1 MRVTQPA
8 ASPRRVLLVADCV
21 GGVWQYSLELAGG
34 LSDGGVEV
42 VLAVAGPPPS
52 AAQRAQAEA
61 IGGLRI
67 AILDVGLDWL
77 ADGERELAPLRERLL
92 ALAEREEVD
101 LVHLN
106 GAGLG
111 DLPTDR
117 PVIATQHSCLA
128 TWWQAMRPDEPLP
141 AAWQWH
147 RARMASGLR
156 AAAAVIAPSAAFAA
170 QIRRAYGA
178 DLELEVVRNG
188 RSQHR
193 FRPAACR
200 QAVVITAGRLWDEA
214 KNVRTLDAAAAG
226 VSWPVLAAGPTA
238 GPDGHRVGLENAFA
252 LGAIDAAEMR
262 RRLARAGVFVSLA
275 GYEPFGLAVLE
286 AALSGCALVLS
297 DIPTFRELWG
307 EVALFVAP
315 DDPGPAR
322 AAINR
327 LIADR
332 GLRATLAERARR
344 RALTYA
350 PEACTQATL
359 EVYRRV
365 LHGAARPHASD
376 GDLLR
381 AAG

>member
-8 ASPRRVLLVADCV
+8 ASPRRILLVADCV

-34 LSDGGVEV
+34 LSNRGTEV
-42 VLAVAGPPPS
+42 VLAVAGPPPT

-61 IGGLRI
+61 ICGLRI
-67 AILDVGLDWL
+67 AVLEVGLDWL

-92 ALAEREEVD
+92 ALAERDEVD

-128 TWWQAMRPDEPLP
+128 TWWQAMRPEAPLP
-141 AAWQWH
+141 GAWQWH
-147 RARMASGLR
+147 RARMAAGLR

-170 QIRRAYGA
+170 QIRQAYGA

-188 RSQHR
+188 RSPHR
-193 FRPAACR
+193 FGPCARR

-226 VSWPVLAAGPTA
+226 VLWPVLAAGPTG
-238 GPDGHRVGLENAFA
+238 GPDGQRVVLENAFA
-252 LGAIDAAEMR
+252 LGPIEAAEMR

-275 GYEPFGLAVLE
+275 AYEPFGLAVLE

-307 EVALFVAP
+307 DAAVFVAP
-315 DDPGPAR
+315 DDAAEAR
-322 AAINR
+322 NAINR
-327 LIADR
+327 LIAD
-332 GLRATLAERARR
+332 GGARASLAARARR

-365 LHGAARPHASD
+365 LKEAAHPDESE

>member
-8 ASPRRVLLVADCV
+8 ASPRRILLVADCV

-34 LSDGGVEV
+34 LSNRGTEV
-42 VLAVAGPPPS
+42 MLAVAGPPPT

-61 IGGLRI
+61 ICGLRI
-67 AILDVGLDWL
+67 AVLEVGLDWL

-128 TWWQAMRPDEPLP
+128 TWWQAMRPEAPLP
-141 AAWQWH
+141 GAWQWH
-147 RARMASGLR
+147 RARMAAGLR

-170 QIRRAYGA
+170 QIRQAYGA

-188 RSQHR
+188 RSPHR
-193 FRPAACR
+193 FGPCARR

-226 VSWPVLAAGPTA
+226 VLWPVLAAGPTG
-238 GPDGHRVGLENAFA
+238 GPDGQRVVLENAFA
-252 LGAIDAAEMR
+252 LGPIDAAEMC

-275 GYEPFGLAVLE
+275 AYEPFGLAVLE

-307 EVALFVAP
+307 DAAVFVAP
-315 DDPGPAR
+315 DDAAEAR
-322 AAINR
+322 NAINR
-327 LIADR
+327 LIAD
-332 GLRATLAERARR
+332 GGARASLAARARR

-365 LHGAARPHASD
+365 LKEAAHPDESE